1 MDDLNRPQEGEVLPT
16 EALETS
22 NVGNESESTVPT
34 SSEADALASE
44 SAVPAAEEIVED
56 PTPEVEDPAPAA
68 DASPTELP
76 GETETDSTDVLEAL
90 QLPTYADWETEA
102 LLVEAKTVLST
113 RSLEELRSV
122 WPALR
127 SVLDLRFS
135 EARQHALEAFTAE
148 GGVAMDFHYES
159 ADFLRWKDLSQ
170 QYRNKRAAW
179 KQEEDQRLNAN
190 LKTKEELLLQIK
202 HLAEQ
207 PDLPTAKTYTEFRA
221 IQERWKQVGAVP
233 SEQANTLYPTYRFFV
248 DRFYDQ
254 LRLSNELRE
263 LDYKHNRETKEALIG
278 QAEAVL
284 EDALKNDAVRRLQAL
299 HAAWKDTGPVEP
311 AQKEPLWERF
321 KKATDA
327 VHDVRRAA
335 SEHIHQANDEKMA
348 VKTALVEELEA
359 WAAALT
365 AASASG
371 WNTLFEELTARRLVL
386 QSVGH
391 TFGDA
396 SEALWK
402 RFRAVEQNMSR
413 ARNAFFKERKAAF
426 AGAVAAKMALI
437 EQAEALRDSA
447 DLKGT
452 ANTLKRLQAD
462 WKKTPFVPKGEGDK
476 LWERF
481 RAACNAFFDR
491 AKSAQN
497 EQDASLEENAVLKRA
512 LFDEAQG
519 LTVSGRE
526 HLPVLLDLSKRW
538 KAAGSLPAKD
548 RKLDASFHDLMD
560 KHFNAL
566 DMNKAESQ
574 KIRYQQKLEA
584 IGGDGKAGLERE
596 VQFLRTRLDEA
607 RRAASQ
613 MEANFAMF
621 STGKSSKPNP
631 FLVEAQ
637 KRLDAA
643 KEEVG
648 QWEQKLKSAR
658 TALQAHE

>member
-1 MDDLNRPQEGEVLPT
+1 MDDLNRPHEGEVLPNAAQEADSRAT
-16 EALETS
+16 EAEGTHEALPA
-22 NVGNESESTVPT
+22 VDTVPT
-34 SSEADALASE
+34 TSEAEVNAVHDSSEHHSDETDAPASDAL
-44 SAVPAAEEIVED
+44 
-56 PTPEVEDPAPAA
+56 EV
-68 DASPTELP
+68 
-76 GETETDSTDVLEAL
+76 L

-102 LLVEAKTVLST
+102 LLSEAKLVLGN
-113 RSLEELRSV
+113 RSLEELRV
-122 WPALR
+122 LWPALR
-127 SVLDLRFS
+127 GVLDVRFN

-148 GGVAMDFHYES
+148 GGVAMDFRYES

-179 KQEEDQRLNAN
+179 KQEEDERLHVN
-190 LKTKEELLLQIK
+190 LKIKEELLLQIK

-263 LDYKHNRETKEALIG
+263 LDYKHNREAKEALIV
-278 QAEAVL
+278 QAEGML
-284 EDALKNDAVRRLQAL
+284 QDALKNDAVRRLQAL
-299 HAAWKDTGPVEP
+299 HAAWKETGPVEP
-311 AQKEPLWERF
+311 ELKEPLWERF
-321 KKATDA
+321 KSATDA

-335 SEHIHQANDEKMA
+335 SEQIHQANNEKIA
-348 VKTALVEELEA
+348 AKTAIVEELEA
-359 WAAALT
+359 WAATLSAS
-365 AASASG
+365 SASG
-371 WNTLFEELTARRLVL
+371 WNTLFEELTARRAVL
-386 QSVGH
+386 QGVGH

-402 RFRAVEQNMSR
+402 RFRSVEQNLSR
-413 ARNAFFKERKAAF
+413 ARNAFYKERKAAF
-426 AGAVAAKMALI
+426 ASAIAAKMALI
-437 EQAEALRDSA
+437 EQAEALKDST

-491 AKSAQN
+491 MKTVQN
-497 EQDASLEENAVLKRA
+497 EQDAALSENAVVKRA
-512 LFDEAQG
+512 LLDEAQG
-519 LTVSGRE
+519 LAVSGRE

-538 KAAGSLPAKD
+538 KAAGALPAKD
-548 RKLDASFHDLMD
+548 RKLDAAFHEVMD
-560 KHFNAL
+560 QHFNAL

-631 FLVEAQ
+631 LLAEAQ

-643 KEEVG
+643 REEVG

>member
-16 EALETS
+16 EALEAA
-22 NVGNESESTVPT
+22 NVGNEFELTVPT

-44 SAVPAAEEIVED
+44 SAVPAVEEVVED

-68 DASPTELP
+68 DASTTELP
-76 GETETDSTDVLEAL
+76 GETETTDVLEAL
-90 QLPTYADWETEA
+90 ELPSYADWETEA

-148 GGVAMDFHYES
+148 GGVAMDFRYES

-263 LDYKHNRETKEALIG
+263 LDYKHNREAKELLIV

-284 EDALKNDAVRRLQAL
+284 ADALKNDAVRRLQAL
-299 HAAWKDTGPVEP
+299 HAAWKETGPVEP
-311 AQKEPLWERF
+311 EQKEPLWERF

-335 SEHIHQANDEKMA
+335 SEQIHQANDEKIA
-348 VKTALVEELEA
+348 AKTALVEELEA
-359 WAAALT
+359 WAASL
-365 AASASG
+365 AAANASG
-371 WNTLFEELTARRLVL
+371 WNTLFEELSARRLVL
-386 QSVGH
+386 QAVGH

-396 SEALWK
+396 SESVWK
-402 RFRAVEQNMSR
+402 RFRSVEQNLSR

-426 AGAVAAKMALI
+426 AGAIAAKMVLI

-491 AKSAQN
+491 AKSVQHK
-497 EQDASLEENAVLKRA
+497 QDASLEENAVLKRA
-512 LFDEAQG
+512 LLDEAQG

-548 RKLDASFHDLMD
+548 RKLDASFHELMD

-607 RRAASQ
+607 RRAAGQ

-643 KEEVG
+643 KEEVV

>member
-16 EALETS
+16 EALEAA
-22 NVGNESESTVPT
+22 NVGNESGTTVDAA
-34 SSEADALASE
+34 SDFDALPTE
-44 SAVPAAEEIVED
+44 SAVPAVVEVAEEQV
-56 PTPEVEDPAPAA
+56 TAA
-68 DASPTELP
+68 ETSPSEHLSEAESADVLATLELP
-76 GETETDSTDVLEAL
+76 S
-90 QLPTYADWETEA
+90 YADWETET
-102 LLVEAKTVLST
+102 LLTEAKTHLST
-113 RSLEELRSV
+113 RSLEELRAV

-127 SVLDLRFS
+127 SILDLRFN
-135 EARQHALEAFTAE
+135 ETRQHALEAFTAE
-148 GGVAMDFHYES
+148 GGVAMDFRYES

-179 KQEEDQRLNAN
+179 KQEEDQRLNIN
-190 LKTKEELLLQIK
+190 LKTKEELLMQIK
-202 HLAEQ
+202 LLADQ
-207 PDLPTAKTYTEFRA
+207 PDLPTAKTYNEFRA

-233 SEQANTLYPTYRFFV
+233 SEQANILYPTYRFFV

-263 LDYKHNRETKEALIG
+263 LDYKHNRETKEVLIG
-278 QAEAVL
+278 QAEAML
-284 EDALKNDAVRRLQAL
+284 EDALKNDAVRKLQAL
-299 HAAWKDTGPVEP
+299 HAAWKETGPVEP
-311 AQKEPLWERF
+311 EQKEPLWERF

-335 SEHIHQANDEKMA
+335 SEHINQANDEKIA
-348 VKTALVEELEA
+348 AKIALVEDLEA
-359 WAAALT
+359 WSAALS
-365 AASASG
+365 AVNASG
-371 WNTLFEELTARRLVL
+371 WNALFEELSARRLVL
-386 QSVGH
+386 QAAGH
-391 TFGDA
+391 TFGDN
-396 SEALWK
+396 SEAVLK
-402 RFRAVEQNMSR
+402 RFRAVEQNLSR
-413 ARNAFFKERKAAF
+413 SRNAFFKERKAAF
-426 AGAVAAKMALI
+426 AGAIAAKMALI

-462 WKKTPFVPKGEGDK
+462 WKKTPFVPKGDGDK

-481 RAACNAFFDR
+481 RSACNAFFDR
-491 AKSAQN
+491 MKSAQN
-497 EQDASLEENAVLKRA
+497 EQDASLEEHAVLKRA

-519 LTVSGRE
+519 LAVSGRE

-538 KAAGSLPAKD
+538 KAVGPLPAKE
-548 RKLDASFHDLMD
+548 RKLDAAFHDLMD
-560 KHFNAL
+560 QHFNAL
-566 DMNKAESQ
+566 DMNKTESQ

-637 KRLDAA
+637 KRLDVA

>member
-22 NVGNESESTVPT
+22 NVGNESESTVP
-34 SSEADALASE
+34 SLSESDALATE
-44 SAVPAAEEIVED
+44 SAVPAALEVVED
-56 PTPEVEDPAPAA
+56 PTPEVEDPAPAVET
-68 DASPTELP
+68 SLLERS
-76 GETETDSTDVLEAL
+76 GETETTDVLEAL
-90 QLPTYADWETEA
+90 ELPSYADWETEA

-299 HAAWKDTGPVEP
+299 HAAWKETGPVEP
-311 AQKEPLWERF
+311 VQKEPLWERF

-371 WNTLFEELTARRLVL
+371 WNTLFEELMARRLVL
-386 QSVGH
+386 QGAGH

-402 RFRAVEQNMSR
+402 RFRAVEQNLSR

-566 DMNKAESQ
+566 DMNKAEST

-607 RRAASQ
+607 RRAAGQ

-643 KEEVG
+643 KEEVV

>member
-16 EALETS
+16 EALEAA
-22 NVGNESESTVPT
+22 NVGNESELTVDT
-34 SSEADALASE
+34 SSDYNATATE
-44 SAVPAAEEIVED
+44 SAVPAEQEVIVDSSVAAE
-56 PTPEVEDPAPAA
+56 T
-68 DASPTELP
+68 SPTDP
-76 GETETDSTDVLEAL
+76 MVETETESADQLDSL
-90 QLPTYADWETEA
+90 QLPAYADWETEA
-102 LLVEAKTVLST
+102 LLVETKSVLST
-113 RSLEELRSV
+113 RSLEELRV
-122 WPALR
+122 LWPALR

-135 EARQHALEAFTAE
+135 EARQQALEAFTAE
-148 GGVAMDFHYES
+148 GGVAMDFRYES

-170 QYRNKRAAW
+170 QFRSKRAAW
-179 KQEEDQRLNAN
+179 KQEEDQRLNVN

-263 LDYKHNRETKEALIG
+263 LDYKHNREAKESLIV

-284 EDALKNDAVRRLQAL
+284 ADALKNDAVRRLQAL
-299 HAAWKDTGPVEP
+299 HAAWKETGPVEP
-311 AQKEPLWERF
+311 EQKEPLWERF

-335 SEHIHQANDEKMA
+335 SEQIHQANDEKIA
-348 VKTALVEELEA
+348 AKTALVEELEA
-359 WAAALT
+359 WAAAL
-365 AASASG
+365 AAANASG
-371 WNTLFEELTARRLVL
+371 WNTVFEELSARRLVL
-386 QSVGH
+386 QAVGH

-396 SEALWK
+396 SEAVWK
-402 RFRAVEQNMSR
+402 RFRSVEQNLSR

-426 AGAVAAKMALI
+426 AGAIAAKMVLI

-491 AKSAQN
+491 AKSVQH

-512 LFDEAQG
+512 LLDEAQG

-538 KAAGSLPAKD
+538 KAAGPLPAKD
-548 RKLDASFHDLMD
+548 RKLDASFHELMD

-607 RRAASQ
+607 RRAAGQ

-643 KEEVG
+643 KEEVL

>member
-16 EALETS
+16 EAMEAS
-22 NVGNESESTVPT
+22 NVGNELDLTVPT
-34 SSEADALASE
+34 PSESDALASE
-44 SAVPAAEEIVED
+44 PAAPVEQEVVED
-56 PTPEVEDPAPAA
+56 PTNEVEDPAPAA
-68 DASPTELP
+68 DASPVELP
-76 GETETDSTDVLEAL
+76 VETETDSTDVLEAL
-90 QLPTYADWETEA
+90 QLPAYADWETEA
-102 LLVEAKTVLST
+102 LLVESKSVLST
-113 RSLEELRSV
+113 RSLEELRV
-122 WPALR
+122 LWPALR

-135 EARQHALEAFTAE
+135 EARQQALEAFTAE
-148 GGVAMDFHYES
+148 GGVAMDFRYES
-159 ADFLRWKDLSQ
+159 ADFLRWKDLAQ
-170 QYRNKRAAW
+170 QYRSKRAAW
-179 KQEEDQRLNAN
+179 KQEEDDRLNSN

-263 LDYKHNRETKEALIG
+263 LDYKHNRETKEVLIG

-284 EDALKNDAVRRLQAL
+284 ADALKNDAVRRLQAL
-299 HAAWKDTGPVEP
+299 HAAWKETGPVEP
-311 AQKEPLWERF
+311 EQKEPLWERF

-335 SEHIHQANDEKMA
+335 SEQIHQANDEKIA
-348 VKTALVEELEA
+348 AKTALVEELEA
-359 WAAALT
+359 WASTLSAAN
-365 AASASG
+365 ASG

-386 QSVGH
+386 QGVGH

-402 RFRAVEQNMSR
+402 RFRAVEQNLSR
-413 ARNAFFKERKAAF
+413 ARNAFFRERKAAF

-437 EQAEALRDSA
+437 EQAEALRDSP

-452 ANTLKRLQAD
+452 SNTLKRLQAD

-497 EQDASLEENAVLKRA
+497 EQDASLEENAVVKRA
-512 LFDEAQG
+512 LLDEAQG
-519 LTVSGRE
+519 LAVSGRE

-538 KAAGSLPAKD
+538 KAAGPLPAKD
-548 RKLDASFHDLMD
+548 RKLDATFHDLMD
-560 KHFNAL
+560 QHFNAL

-584 IGGDGKAGLERE
+584 IGGDGQAGLERE
-596 VQFLRTRLDEA
+596 IQFLRTRLDEA